1 MEDDC
6 VYYDLSSGDECSRG
20 FERAAPSI
28 RYKCASLVCVL
39 MSGSILGAAFAAIYA
54 IVGSEILGMEY
65 QSSHVKEAAL
75 IACVGGSIVS
85 CGCTP
90 VALLFIDRKSD
101 DGELESEQGE
111 ESISQTPTMILTTLI
126 VSALT
131 GMVGREIVKPGD
143 ISLTQS
149 VLSIVTGTACL
160 LCLVASMN
168 AAASHS
174 QKYCC

>member
-1 MEDDC
+1 MEGDLG
-6 VYYDLSSGDECSRG
+6 YSDLSSGDESSSG
-20 FERAAPSI
+20 FECADPSL

-90 VALLFIDRKSD
+90 AALLFIDRKTRG
-101 DGELESEQGE
+101 GELESEQGE
-111 ESISQTPTMILTTLI
+111 ESISKKPKMILTTLI
-126 VSALT
+126 FSALT
-131 GMVGREIVKPGD
+131 GMVGWEIVKPGD

-149 VLSIVTGTACL
+149 VLSILTGTACL
-160 LCLVASMN
+160 LCLVAPMSP
-168 AAASHS
+168 AVSHS